1 MFCGKCGAN
10 IPDGYEFCMKCGTKI
25 DMNQDNTEIEH
36 TINDNDKE
44 IRKKKIHKKGILLS
58 LGILIAVLLAGAGV
72 AYTKIASV
80 RNGYFANIAWATDI
94 DTVKEKVDKAYNCDS
109 IISDDRDC
117 VMAEIEDYKEMKGV
131 TALTGLYCKDKE
143 CLNEVTVVF
152 LIDDDSDYTESDV
165 VEKVTKEYNKLYGEC
180 DKNEKLDFHSYT
192 WKTKNSYIEL
202 SRIEELMVLL
212 QFKQLDDTNSD

>member
-44 IRKKKIHKKGILLS
+44 IRKKKIHKKGILLI

-109 IISDDRDC
+109 IIF
-117 VMAEIEDYKEMKGV
+117 MPPP
-131 TALTGLYCKDKE
+131 
-143 CLNEVTVVF
+143 
-152 LIDDDSDYTESDV
+152 
-165 VEKVTKEYNKLYGEC
+165 
-180 DKNEKLDFHSYT
+180 
-192 WKTKNSYIEL
+192 
-202 SRIEELMVLL
+202 
-212 QFKQLDDTNSD
+212 